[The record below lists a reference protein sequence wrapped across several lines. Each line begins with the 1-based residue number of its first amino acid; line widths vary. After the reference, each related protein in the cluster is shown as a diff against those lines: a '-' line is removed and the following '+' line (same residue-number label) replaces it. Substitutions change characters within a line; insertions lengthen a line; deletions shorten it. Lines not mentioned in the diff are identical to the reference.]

1 MRVQAFLS
9 TPQLRTGPACRTGP
23 AYAGEGSSDDDD
35 DTRPT
40 ERLEPAADES
50 RDQRALLER
59 SGDRAE
65 LKTIAATPRPAPV
78 SHGSTA
84 GPQRSSDALCGR
96 ARPRSRNRAGVLLRR
111 GSSPARR
118 RRRPTGHAIDARPP
132 PIRVAAAASIRTDNA
147 AAASTRRLAA
157 DDPRRG
163 RSVDSR
169 RRSPA
174 SPRRPGRRAPP
185 RRPGRRAPP
194 RRPGTRSPA
203 AASRTQPPPTAGLAL
218 KTSSRDA
225 EDDRPARP
233 SSGTARR
240 RRTEERKLVEVLGR
254 TTDGEQ
260 FQSAIDGLWQLWF
273 SERGAANKAKLE
285 AVDALLQG
293 GDLAEAC
300 AAAEALCA
308 EHGDWTEARNRLATI
323 QFLRG
328 DYEASIGNCER
339 V

>member
-1 MRVQAFLS
+1 MKTALAVCACINVMRVQAFLS
-9 TPQLRTGPACRTGP
+9 TPQLRTGPARPTQLRTGP

-59 SGDRAE
+59 
-65 LKTIAATPRPAPV
+65 
-78 SHGSTA
+78 
-84 GPQRSSDALCGR
+84 
-96 ARPRSRNRAGVLLRR
+96 
-111 GSSPARR
+111 
-118 RRRPTGHAIDARPP
+118 
-132 PIRVAAAASIRTDNA
+132 
-147 AAASTRRLAA
+147 
-157 DDPRRG
+157 
-163 RSVDSR
+163 
-169 RRSPA
+169 
-174 SPRRPGRRAPP
+174 
-185 RRPGRRAPP
+185 
-194 RRPGTRSPA
+194 
-203 AASRTQPPPTAGLAL
+203 LAL

-339 V
+339 VLAAKPHHFGALSGICMCHKKLDNAAEFEEWMGRVLPSDPDRRRRWADRAIRALDRQG